1 MGMNTPFKMSPKQEG
16 LIKAVREK
24 DPKAAKKI
32 EAGIKANDKKSKDDV
47 DGPML
52 MNSDYAAQ
60 MGGYKAPLMKDGRY
74 KVSSDGKTYR
84 DRTGEGGRGVNK
96 RYATGTG
103 PMAEGKK

>member
-24 DPKAAKKI
+24 NPKAAKKI
-32 EAGIKANDKKSKDDV
+32 EAGIKANDKKGKDDV

-60 MGGYKAPLMKDGRY
+60 MGGY
-74 KVSSDGKTYR
+74 GKSPVKL
-84 DRTGEGGRGVNK
+84 D
-96 RYATGTG
+96 TGTG